1 MKKILSLIA
10 LAITIGITS
19 CSDDSC
25 EHVPSAPPTS
35 ENWIEGLWY
44 VEADN
49 EEINYS
55 NSGTFYDRY
64 SNVELSGEIE
74 GRYEMDYANMKL
86 TYRYSYLGNNL
97 TKDWTVKNNT
107 EFSFTLS
114 SSDASGLDV
123 EKIVEQH
130 KLNVGETVKLN
141 FATNRSDIK
150 VSEYRSNNELIA
162 TVSSDGIVTAMGG
175 KGTTYIKMK
184 TNSGNVWAKIT
195 IGEDNKDLWCDYVSI
210 IGADYNTMRQY
221 FSRIGEP
228 ATDGVDYF
236 EYIMSIHQ
244 YIKSVNIL
252 IDPEEDFITVI
263 QLFIK
268 DGVPPVEIKS
278 YLKSRFYEQEGF
290 SFYTTQPEIEES
302 KAIVTYDQENCCVS
316 LFETQRI
323 LHPELW
329 HDFTKLFGS
338 DKTSVKKAMDKYGYS
353 FLMSDNSYSVDG
365 SDYYSITD
373 NNYLTMA
380 GFVFNPD
387 KQVSEFWLYL
397 DSRSNPNEIYKYLMH
412 KYKENE
418 DESTDYSLVFYSEDK
433 SLKVV
438 FDLVSPAIIY
448 TKLTMKQHEANT
460 EILGNYHEG
469 LGLTH
474 NQIINKYGNPYS
486 DDGGKIFY
494 IVGSELVDIVA
505 FNMNTDIDKCESV
518 YLAINENVATS
529 AIVDFLN
536 SKYTVFANGTASDGS
551 RYAWTNGSS
560 EAESTL
566 GIIYYPEDRMVVYL
580 PLGSAANTKSMKKA
594 ISSIVSNATFV
605 DRIKSK
611 ASSILTTK
619 KEIRESISKHRTQQL
634 QKILESYNK

>member
-10 LAITIGITS
+10 LAITIGFTS

-25 EHVPSAPPTS
+25 DHVTPGPEPP

-49 EEINYS
+49 EEINYG

-64 SNVELSGEIE
+64 SNVELSGETE

-97 TKDWTVKNNT
+97 TKDWTVKNHK
-107 EFSFTLS
+107 EFSFKLS

-130 KLNVGETVKLN
+130 KVNVGETVKLN
-141 FATNRSDIK
+141 FATERSDIN
-150 VSEYRSNNELIA
+150 VSSYKSNNELIA

-175 KGTTYIKMK
+175 KGTTYIKMA

-195 IGEDNKDLWCDYVSI
+195 VGEDNKDLWCDYVCL

-228 ATDGVDYF
+228 ATDGIDYF
-236 EYIMSIHQ
+236 KYIMSIHQ
-244 YIKSVNIL
+244 YIESVNIL
-252 IDPEEDFITVI
+252 IDTEEDFVTAI

-278 YLKSRFYEQEGF
+278 YLKSRYYEQEGF
-290 SFYTTQPEIEES
+290 SFYSTQPEIEES
-302 KAIVTYDQENCCVS
+302 KAIVTYDQENRCVS
-316 LFETQRI
+316 LFETQHT

-338 DKTSVKKAMDKYGYS
+338 DKTSVKNAMDKYGYS

-365 SDYYSITD
+365 SDYYYITD

-397 DSRSNPNEIYKYLMH
+397 NSKSNPNEIYNYLGH
-412 KYKENE
+412 KYQENE
-418 DESTDYSLVFYSEDK
+418 NESTDYSLVFYNEDK

-438 FDLVSPAIIY
+438 FDLVTPAVIY

-460 EILGNYHEG
+460 EILGNYYEA

-474 NQIINKYGNPYS
+474 DQIVDKFGAPYM
-486 DDGGKIFY
+486 DENNMMYY
-494 IVGSELVDIVA
+494 IVGTDYVNLAA
-505 FNMNTDIDKCESV
+505 FRLDDTTNKCKSTV
-518 YLAINENVATS
+518 LTINETVATS
-529 AIVDFLN
+529 TIVDYLG
-536 SKYTVFANGTASDGS
+536 SKYTVFANGTAADGS
-551 RYAWTNGSS
+551 QYAWTNGPSV
-560 EAESTL
+560 AESTL
-566 GIIYYPEDRMVVYL
+566 GIIYYPEDRMVVYQ
-580 PLGSAANTKSMKKA
+580 PLGSAANAKARSM
-594 ISSIVSNATFV
+594 SSYSITIDNSLVNQV
-605 DRIKSK
+605 KSK
-611 ASSILTTK
+611 TSAIYNNAK
-619 KEIRESISKHRTQQL
+619 KTRKSLK
-634 QKILESYNK
+634 LENNYIK

>member
-10 LAITIGITS
+10 LAITIGFTS
-19 CSDDSC
+19 CSDDEC
-25 EHVPSAPPTS
+25 THTDTIPPTP
-35 ENWIEGLWY
+35 ETWIEGLWY

-49 EEINYS
+49 EEINYG

-64 SNVELSGEIE
+64 SNVELSGETE

-97 TKDWTVKNNT
+97 TKDWTVKNHK
-107 EFSFTLS
+107 EFSFKLS

-130 KLNVGETVKLN
+130 KVNVGETVKLN
-141 FATNRSDIK
+141 FATERSDIN
-150 VSEYRSNNELIA
+150 VSSYKSNNELIA

-175 KGTTYIKMK
+175 KGTTYIKMA

-195 IGEDNKDLWCDYVSI
+195 VGEDNKDLWCDYVCL

-228 ATDGVDYF
+228 ATDGIDYF
-236 EYIMSIHQ
+236 KYIMSIHQ
-244 YIKSVNIL
+244 YIESVNIL
-252 IDPEEDFITVI
+252 IDTEEDFVTAI

-268 DGVPPVEIKS
+268 DGVPPVEIQS
-278 YLKSRFYEQEGF
+278 YLKSRYYEQEGF
-290 SFYTTQPEIEES
+290 SFYSTQPEIEES
-302 KAIVTYDQENCCVS
+302 KAIVTYDQENRCVS
-316 LFETQRI
+316 LFETQHT

-338 DKTSVKKAMDKYGYS
+338 DKTSVKNAMDKYGYS

-365 SDYYSITD
+365 SDYYYITD

-397 DSRSNPNEIYKYLMH
+397 NSRSNPNEIYNYLGH
-412 KYKENE
+412 KYQENE
-418 DESTDYSLVFYSEDK
+418 NESTDYSLVFYNKDK

-438 FDLVSPAIIY
+438 FDLVSPAVIY

-460 EILGNYHEG
+460 EILGNYYEA

-474 NQIINKYGNPYS
+474 DQIVDKFGVPYM
-486 DDGGKIFY
+486 DENNMMYY
-494 IVGSELVDIVA
+494 IVGTDYVNLAA
-505 FNMNTDIDKCESV
+505 FRLDDTTNKCKSTV
-518 YLAINENVATS
+518 LTINETVATS
-529 AIVDFLN
+529 TIVDYLG
-536 SKYTVFANGTASDGS
+536 SKYTVFANGTAADGS
-551 RYAWTNGSS
+551 QYAWTNGPSV
-560 EAESTL
+560 AESTL
-566 GIIYYPEDRMVVYL
+566 GIIYYPEDRMVVYQ
-580 PLGSAANTKSMKKA
+580 PLGSAANAKARSM
-594 ISSIVSNATFV
+594 SSYSITIDNSLANQV
-605 DRIKSK
+605 KSK
-611 ASSILTTK
+611 TSAIYNNAK
-619 KEIRESISKHRTQQL
+619 KTRKSLK
-634 QKILESYNK
+634 LENNYIK

>member
-1 MKKILSLIA
+1 MKKFLSLIA
-10 LAITIGITS
+10 LAITIGFTS

-25 EHVPSAPPTS
+25 DHVTPTDPVTP

-49 EEINYS
+49 EEINYG

-64 SNVELSGEIE
+64 SNVELSGETE

-97 TKDWTVKNNT
+97 TKDWTVKNHK
-107 EFSFTLS
+107 EFSFKLS

-130 KLNVGETVKLN
+130 KVNVGETVKLS
-141 FATNRSDIK
+141 FATERSDIN
-150 VSEYRSNNELIA
+150 VSSYKSNNELIA

-175 KGTTYIKMK
+175 KGTTYIKMA

-195 IGEDNKDLWCDYVSI
+195 VGEDNKDLWCDYVCL

-228 ATDGVDYF
+228 ATDGIDYF
-236 EYIMSIHQ
+236 KYIMSIHQ
-244 YIKSVNIL
+244 YIESVNIL
-252 IDPEEDFITVI
+252 IDTEEDFVTAI

-278 YLKSRFYEQEGF
+278 YLKSRYYEQEGF
-290 SFYTTQPEIEES
+290 SFYSTQPEIEES
-302 KAIVTYDQENCCVS
+302 KAIVTYDQENRCVS
-316 LFETQRI
+316 LFETQHT

-338 DKTSVKKAMDKYGYS
+338 DKTSVKNAMDKYGYS

-365 SDYYSITD
+365 SDYYYITD

-397 DSRSNPNEIYKYLMH
+397 NSRSNPNEIYNYLGH
-412 KYKENE
+412 KYQENE
-418 DESTDYSLVFYSEDK
+418 NESTDYSLVFYNKDK

-438 FDLVSPAIIY
+438 FDLVSPAVIY

-460 EILGNYHEG
+460 EILGNYYEA

-474 NQIINKYGNPYS
+474 DQIVDKFGAPYM
-486 DDGGKIFY
+486 DENNMMYY
-494 IVGSELVDIVA
+494 IVGTDYVNLAA
-505 FNMNTDIDKCESV
+505 FRLDDTTNKCKSTV
-518 YLAINENVATS
+518 LTINETVATS
-529 AIVDFLN
+529 TIVDYLG
-536 SKYTVFANGTASDGS
+536 SKYTVFANGTAADGS
-551 RYAWTNGSS
+551 QYAWTNGPSV
-560 EAESTL
+560 AESTL
-566 GIIYYPEDRMVVYL
+566 GIIYYPEDRMVVYQ
-580 PLGSAANTKSMKKA
+580 PLGSAANAKARSM
-594 ISSIVSNATFV
+594 SSYSITIDNSLANQV
-605 DRIKSK
+605 KSK
-611 ASSILTTK
+611 TSAIYNNAK
-619 KEIRESISKHRTQQL
+619 KTRKSLK
-634 QKILESYNK
+634 LENNYIK

>member
-10 LAITIGITS
+10 LALTIGFTS

-25 EHVPSAPPTS
+25 DHITPPPPPVDK
-35 ENWIEGLWY
+35 WIEGLWY

-49 EEINYS
+49 EEINYG

-64 SNVELSGEIE
+64 SNVELSGETE

-86 TYRYSYLGNNL
+86 TYRYSYLGNNV
-97 TKDWTVKNNT
+97 TKDWTVKNHK
-107 EFSFTLS
+107 EFSFKLS

-130 KLNVGETVKLN
+130 KVNVGETVKLN
-141 FATNRSDIK
+141 IATERSDIN
-150 VSEYRSNNELIA
+150 VSSYKSNNELIA

-175 KGTTYIKMK
+175 KGTTYIKMT

-195 IGEDNKDLWCDYVSI
+195 VGEDNKDLWCDYVCL

-228 ATDGVDYF
+228 ATDGIDYF
-236 EYIMSIHQ
+236 KYIMSIHQ
-244 YIKSVNIL
+244 YIESVNIL
-252 IDPEEDFITVI
+252 MDTEEDFITAI

-278 YLKSRFYEQEGF
+278 YLKSRYYEQEEF
-290 SFYTTQPEIEES
+290 SLYSTQPEIEES
-302 KAIVTYDQENCCVS
+302 KAIVTYDQENRCVS
-316 LFETQRI
+316 LFETQHT

-338 DKTSVKKAMDKYGYS
+338 DKTSVKNAMDKYGYS

-365 SDYYSITD
+365 SDYYYITD

-397 DSRSNPNEIYKYLMH
+397 NSKSNPNEIYNYLGH
-412 KYKENE
+412 KYQENKN
-418 DESTDYSLVFYSEDK
+418 ESTDYSLVFYNEDK

-438 FDLVSPAIIY
+438 FDLVTPAVIY
-448 TKLTMKQHEANT
+448 TKLTMKQHEANND
-460 EILGNYHEG
+460 ILGNYYEG
-469 LGLTH
+469 LGMTH
-474 NQIINKYGNPYS
+474 DQIVDKFGAPYL
-486 DDGGKIFY
+486 DENNTMYY
-494 IVGSELVDIVA
+494 IVGTEYVNLAA
-505 FNMNTDIDKCESV
+505 FRLDDTTNKCKSTI
-518 YLAINENVATS
+518 LTINETVATS
-529 AIVDFLN
+529 TIVDYLG
-536 SKYTVFANGTASDGS
+536 SKYTVFANGTAADGS
-551 RYAWTNGSS
+551 QYAWTNGPSV
-560 EAESTL
+560 AESTL
-566 GIIYYPEDRMVVYL
+566 GIMYYPEDRMVVYI
-580 PLGSAANTKSMKKA
+580 PLGSAANAKA
-594 ISSIVSNATFV
+594 RSLSSYSITIDNSLVNQV
-605 DRIKSK
+605 KSK
-611 ASSILTTK
+611 TSAIYNNAK
-619 KEIRESISKHRTQQL
+619 KTRKSLKFENNYIK
-634 QKILESYNK
+634 